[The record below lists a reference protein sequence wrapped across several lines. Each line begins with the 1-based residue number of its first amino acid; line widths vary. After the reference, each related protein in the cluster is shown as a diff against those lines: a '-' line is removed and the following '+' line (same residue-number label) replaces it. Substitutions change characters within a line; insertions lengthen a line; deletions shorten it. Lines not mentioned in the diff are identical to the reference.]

1 MLVGFDR
8 YMQQMF
14 DMHQHLVE
22 VYFHPADHI
31 YVQCR
36 EFCMVYRDTSVY
48 YYYRVAD
55 EDGEEEP
62 LPAIE
67 ELIRR

>member
-22 VYFHPADHI
+22 MCFHPDHI
-31 YVQCR
+31 YIQCR
-36 EFCMVYRDTSVY
+36 EFCMIYRDTLVY
-48 YYYRVAD
+48 YYYRCAD
-55 EDGEEEP
+55 GDEEEEA
-62 LPAIE
+62 LPPIE